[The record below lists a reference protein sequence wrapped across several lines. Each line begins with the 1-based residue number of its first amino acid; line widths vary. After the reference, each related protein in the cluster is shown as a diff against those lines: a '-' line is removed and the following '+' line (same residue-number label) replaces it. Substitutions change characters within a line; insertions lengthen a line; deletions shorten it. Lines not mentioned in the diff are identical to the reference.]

1 MVVTTLGEKN
11 TMSAQQIIVLITV
24 PSKDV
29 GLKIARILVENGL
42 AACVNLL
49 PGIRSVYR
57 WEGSIAE
64 DEELLLIV
72 KTKQS
77 LFETLSDT
85 VTQNHPYDV
94 PEVIALPIVTGLK
107 EYLSWM
113 DEETI

>member
-1 MVVTTLGEKN
+1 MTTLGEKN
-11 TMSAQQIIVLITV
+11 AMLPQQIVVLITV

-29 GLKIARILVENGL
+29 GLKIARSLVENEL

-49 PGIRSVYR
+49 PGITSVYR
-57 WEGSIAE
+57 WEGKIAE
-64 DEELLLIV
+64 DEELLLIA

-77 LFETLSDT
+77 LFETLSET

-94 PEVIALPIVTGLK
+94 PEVIALPIVAGLK